1 MGKHI
6 ADQPRDRATGARVR
20 EYARIERER
29 GAGGPHLATRLL
41 QRRPAEAL
49 AGGRRTREFLLRERQ
64 WRD

>member
-1 MGKHI
+1 MAKHI
-6 ADQPRDRATGARVR
+6 ADQPRDRAAGARAR

-41 QRRPAEAL
+41 QRRSAEAW
-49 AGGRRTREFLLRERQ
+49 ASGRRTQEFLHRERR